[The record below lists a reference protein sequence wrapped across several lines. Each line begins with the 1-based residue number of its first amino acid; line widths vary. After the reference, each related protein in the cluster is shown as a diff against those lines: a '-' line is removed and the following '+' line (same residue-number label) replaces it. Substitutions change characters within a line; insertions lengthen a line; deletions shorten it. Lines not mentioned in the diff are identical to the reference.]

1 MQKSAHPRLTVPTTP
16 SAVHA
21 PSLAQRLGQPMH
33 QSVLLHSART
43 QGLREADDFTQLAFQ
58 RGCRYYM
65 PPDWKPARQLT
76 ASLSPEGL
84 AIALLH
90 PCLPYNPQRI
100 RIAAAMVSAPHLKPQ
115 HLAHLAL
122 QERAAD
128 VLRFIAEAGHRC
140 EPDHSF
146 WSELLPY
153 LPEIRTP
160 LPLGVMPH
168 PSRFTAMIGR
178 PGPGQRELK
187 QTWIRPVTV

>member
-1 MQKSAHPRLTVPTTP
+1 MQKSAQPRLTVPIR
-16 SAVHA
+16 
-21 PSLAQRLGQPMH
+21 PSLDHALSFAQRLGQPMH
-33 QSVLLHSART
+33 HSVLLHNART

-65 PPDWKPARQLT
+65 PSDWKPSRQLS
-76 ASLSPEGL
+76 ASLSPEAL

-90 PCLPYNPQRI
+90 PCLPYDPQRI
-100 RIAAAMVSAPHLKPQ
+100 RIAAAMVSAPDLKPQ
-115 HLAHLAL
+115 HLAHLAM

-146 WSELLPY
+146 WSELLPH
-153 LPEIRTP
+153 LPQSRAP

-168 PSRFTAMIGR
+168 PSRFTAMTGR
-178 PGPGQRELK
+178 LGPGQRELK
-187 QTWIRPVTV
+187 QTWIRPVAV